1 MATADALWLAAAG
14 AAVWFWLD
22 SLRARER
29 AIGLCGASC
38 RARGVQL
45 LDQTVAMFRLGVGR
59 APNGTLRLR
68 RRYRFEFTRD
78 GAARD
83 AGTIVMLGSWM
94 ESLEMPEDGS
104 RIYEHGEF

>member
-1 MATADALWLAAAG
+1 MANADVLWLAVIG
-14 AAVWFWLD
+14 AAVWFWID

-29 AIGLCGASC
+29 AVQLCHASC

-45 LDQTVAMFRLGVGR
+45 LDQTVAVFGLGVGR
-59 APNGTLRLR
+59 APNGSLRLR

-83 AGTIVMLGSWM
+83 AGTIVMLGSRM
-94 ESLEMPEDGS
+94 ESLEMPQDGG
-104 RIYEHGEF
+104 RIYEHGEY